1 MEQNDVFEKM
11 QNNVSEKDV
20 KKIDDAKLN
29 AMNRGPIAKIWDKVK
44 ALLAFI
50 KDPQAPK
57 AGKILALAPL
67 IYLISPIDAIPDIIP
82 VLGLTDDAG
91 VILAVVA
98 KLGADLKKYMNQ
110 Q

>member
-20 KKIDDAKLN
+20 KKIDAKLGG
-29 AMNRGPIAKIWDKVK
+29 MNRGPIAKIWDRVK
-44 ALLAFI
+44 ALWAFI

-57 AGKILALAPL
+57 AGKILAIAAL
-67 IYLISPIDAIPDIIP
+67 IYLISPIDAIPDFIP
-82 VLGLTDDAG
+82 GLGLTDDVG
-91 VILAVVA
+91 VVLAVVA

>member
-20 KKIDDAKLN
+20 KKIDAKLGG
-29 AMNRGPIAKIWDKVK
+29 MNRGPISKIWDRVK
-44 ALLAFI
+44 ALWAFI

-57 AGKILALAPL
+57 AGKILAIAAL
-67 IYLISPIDAIPDIIP
+67 IYLISPIDAIPDFIP
-82 VLGLTDDAG
+82 GLGLTDDVG
-91 VILAVVA
+91 VVLAVVA